1 MKNKE
6 ILELLQTHLHL
17 CIETTETR
25 NMDALDFHN
34 VGIWGLVSLV
44 QAAYEKGMDKGYSEG
59 LKTAQEMNAVY
70 DEAYCGK

>member
-1 MKNKE
+1 MMKNE
-6 ILELLQTHLHL
+6 VILELLQTHLHL

-44 QAAYEKGMDKGYSEG
+44 QAAYEKGLDQGYEDGMDA
-59 LKTAQEMNAVY
+59 AQEMAALY
-70 DEAYCGK
+70 AEECGE

>member
-1 MKNKE
+1 MMKNE
-6 ILELLQTHLHL
+6 VILELLQTHLHL

-44 QAAYEKGMDKGYSEG
+44 QAAYEKGLDQGYEDG
-59 LKTAQEMNAVY
+59 MEAAQGMAALYAE
-70 DEAYCGK
+70 ECGE

>member
-1 MKNKE
+1 MMKNE
-6 ILELLQTHLHL
+6 VILELLQTHLHL

-44 QAAYEKGMDKGYSEG
+44 QAAYEKGLDQGYEDG
-59 LKTAQEMNAVY
+59 MEAAQEMNALY
-70 DEAYCGK
+70 ARECGE